1 MIEGSKDRLNVSTVK
16 NSGSAPQNNN
26 NHSTALSQ
34 AGQTI
39 STSTGTNK
47 KPIDQ
52 LNNTPNTTIEQNAQT
67 VKTQLNNQ

>member
-1 MIEGSKDRLNVSTVK
+1 MSTVK
-16 NSGSAPQNNN
+16 NSGSASQNN

-47 KPIDQ
+47 KAIDQ